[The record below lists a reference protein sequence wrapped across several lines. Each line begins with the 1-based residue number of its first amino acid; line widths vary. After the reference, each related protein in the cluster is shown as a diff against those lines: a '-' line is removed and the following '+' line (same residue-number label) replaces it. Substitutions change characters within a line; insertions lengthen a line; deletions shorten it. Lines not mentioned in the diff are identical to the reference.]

1 MTQPIRLY
9 NLTNQTS
16 YKLNIKTMSKKFS
29 FNKEDGLKIAK
40 GAGIAVSG
48 ALLTYLIEVLPNV
61 NFGEYTLILAPILS
75 ILINAGL
82 KFISGKK

>member
-1 MTQPIRLY
+1 MEKPIKLY

-16 YKLNIKTMSKKFS
+16 YKLKINNMSEKYT

-40 GAGIAVSG
+40 GAGIAVGG
-48 ALLTYLIEVLPNV
+48 ALLVYLAEILPNV
-61 NFGEYTLILAPILS
+61 DFGQYTLILAPVLS

-82 KFISGKK
+82 KFFQGK